1 MSQPPGHSA
10 FPLPNPTPRTPP
22 DDVPAQPTT
31 WQIPEPKRDRNM
43 IAVLVAGGLAF
54 LAVAAVVVVVAMKSD
69 GDKGTDAAAR
79 ADRPPAL
86 VTTGDTWSRT
96 TSRPT
101 STSATLPSPS
111 STAVTSGYRRVPGPN
126 GISAELPSTWLV
138 KAGTQ
143 PTNIQ
148 ADNPDSPGSLIR
160 IGGSPSDPLPL
171 LDAVAGN
178 ETQNSGISNGYQ
190 RLRLERVNGDP
201 DAVVWEFLY
210 AKDGEP
216 KHSFGRYWR
225 IGGVDYIV
233 YGSASAAAWP
243 AMKTVLDVVVRTTTM

>member
-1 MSQPPGHSA
+1 MTQPPGHSA

-22 DDVPAQPTT
+22 EDVAPQPTT

-54 LAVAAVVVVVAMKSD
+54 VAVATVVVVVAMK
-69 GDKGTDAAAR
+69 GDSGKGIDTATPAAL
-79 ADRPPAL
+79 PPAL
-86 VTTGDTWSRT
+86 ATTGDTYTRT
-96 TSRPT
+96 TSRPA
-101 STSATLPSPS
+101 STSAPTPS
-111 STAVTSGYRRVPGPN
+111 SAAVTSGYRRVPGPN

-138 KAGTQ
+138 KEGTQ
-143 PTNIQ
+143 ATNIQ
-148 ADNPDSPGSLIR
+148 ADNPNSPGSLIR

-178 ETQNSGISNGYQ
+178 ETQNSGIGNGYQ

-210 AKDGEP
+210 TKDGEP
-216 KHSFGRYWR
+216 RHSFGRYWR
-225 IGGVDYIV
+225 VRGLDYIV
-233 YGSASAAAWP
+233 YGSANTAAWP
-243 AMKTVLDVVVRTTTM
+243 GMKNVLDVVVRTTTM